1 MTDEV
6 PLVRG
11 KPHGV
16 VRCWR
21 LGKLVTTR
29 YYENG
34 VCNAAVG
41 EA

>member
-6 PLVRG
+6 PLVHG

-21 LGKLVTTR
+21 RDSYNMTR
-29 YYENG
+29 FYEHG
-34 VCNAAVG
+34 VCNAAVD

>member
-1 MTDEV
+1 MI
-6 PLVRG
+6 RG

-21 LGKLVTTR
+21 LGKPVTTR
-29 YYENG
+29 YYTNG
-34 VCNAAVG
+34 TCDAAVW